1 MTALKDLLIKR
12 IAMGGPITLAD
23 YMAECLMH
31 PAHGYYQQQ
40 RVFGRDGD
48 FITAPEVSQMFG
60 EMLGLWCADRWIAM
74 GRPARFNLIELG
86 PGRGTLMA
94 DMLRA
99 TKAVP
104 GFGTAARVCFIE
116 ASQRLRGLQAEKVP
130 GVSWHNRLTDVP
142 TGPSILIANEFFD
155 ALPIHQFEKQGGKWL
170 ERGVGADGDTLKPVL
185 TQPGAKLALVPESVR
200 AAGDGSIAEVCP
212 AGLSIAGEIA
222 ERLVAQPGAA
232 LIIDYGYKISAPG
245 DSFQALKSHEYVD
258 PFAEPGLADLT
269 THVAFD
275 QLAAAAAQKGAA
287 PSPVQEQGAFLMAL
301 GLGLRAQKLAAA
313 EGKAGQARILG
324 ELKRLT
330 APDEM
335 GTLFKVLAIQS
346 PGLTPPPGF

>member
-1 MTALKDLLIKR
+1 MTALKTLLIKR

-31 PAHGYYQQQ
+31 PNHGYYQQQ

-48 FITAPEVSQMFG
+48 FITAPRVSQMFG
-60 EMLGLWCADRWIAM
+60 EMLGLWCADRWHAM

-104 GFGTAARVCFIE
+104 GFGTAARVCFVE
-116 ASQRLRGLQAEKVP
+116 ESERLSALQAEKVP
-130 GVSWHNRLTDVP
+130 GAPWHKRLSDVP
-142 TGPSILIANEFFD
+142 TGPSILMANEFFD
-155 ALPIHQFEKQGGKWL
+155 ALPIHQFEKKGGKWL
-170 ERGVGADGDTLKPVL
+170 ERGVGFEGDTLRPVL
-185 TQPGAKLALVPESVR
+185 LLPSAKLALVPDSVR

-212 AGLSIAGEIA
+212 AGLSVAGEIA

-232 LIIDYGYKISAPG
+232 LIIDYGYRVSAPG
-245 DSFQALKSHEYVD
+245 DSFQALKSHDYVD
-258 PFAEPGLADLT
+258 PYAEPGLADLT
-269 THVAFD
+269 AHVAFD

-287 PSPVQEQGAFLMAL
+287 PSSIQEQGAFLMAL
-301 GLGLRAQKLAAA
+301 GLGLRAQKLA
-313 EGKAGQARILG
+313 ETGDKAGQTRILG

-335 GTLFKVLAIQS
+335 GSLFKVLALQS
-346 PGLTPPPGF
+346 PGLAPAPGF

>member
-12 IAMGGPITLAD
+12 IALGGPITLAD

-60 EMLGLWCADRWIAM
+60 EMLGLWAADRWIAM

-94 DMLRA
+94 DILRA
-99 TKAVP
+99 TRAVP
-104 GFGTAARVCFIE
+104 GFCTAARVCFIE
-116 ASQRLRGLQAEKVP
+116 ASHRLRALQAEKVP
-130 GVSWHNRLTDVP
+130 GASWHTQLGDVQA
-142 TGPSILIANEFFD
+142 GPSILISNEFFD

-170 ERGVGADGDTLKPVL
+170 ERGVGADGDTLHPVL
-185 TQPGAKLALVPESVR
+185 MPASAKLALVPESVR
-200 AAGDGSIAEVCP
+200 AAGDGSIAEACP
-212 AGLSIAGEIA
+212 AGLSVAGEIA
-222 ERLVAQPGAA
+222 NRLVAHPGAA
-232 LIIDYGYKISAPG
+232 LIIDYGYKLSAPG

-258 PFAEPGLADLT
+258 PYTEPGLADLT
-269 THVAFD
+269 AHVAFD
-275 QLAAAAAQKGAA
+275 QLAAAATEKGAIA
-287 PSPVQEQGAFLMAL
+287 SPVQEQGAFLMAL
-301 GLGLRAQKLAAA
+301 GLGLRAQKLAEA
-313 EGKAGQARILG
+313 EDKTGQARILG

-335 GTLFKVLAIQS
+335 GSLFKVLAIQS
-346 PGLTPPPGF
+346 PALAPPPGF